1 MWYRVFASIPDEP
14 NPAALVEHLHA
25 LGHSFTP
32 HFHGDDLGWT
42 SGSFDFPA
50 GSPVTL
56 GRYLTKADELRAD
69 LNAYAAELETMDY
82 NPNHVMLMEKVI
94 QAQQLFT
101 VRKPFDHSGESAL
114 DALVEALV
122 KWLAERTEGI
132 IQIDG
137 KGWHTKDGD
146 LLLEEY

>member
-1 MWYRVFASIPDEP
+1 MWYRVFASIPNEP

-25 LGHSFTP
+25 LGHSFIP

-42 SGSFDFPA
+42 SASLDFPV

-56 GRYLTKADELRAD
+56 GRYLTKADELRND

-82 NPNHVMLMEKVI
+82 NPNNVMLMEKVI
-94 QAQQLFT
+94 QTQQLFT
-101 VRKPFDHSGESAL
+101 VRKPMDHAEESKL
-114 DALVEALV
+114 DSLCDALV
-122 KWLAERTEGI
+122 KWLAEQTAGI

-137 KGWHTKDGD
+137 KGWHTKDGT
-146 LLLEEY
+146 LLLQEY